1 MQSEKLKVKGWL
13 QQSLAAFFVLFVLST
28 TSVQAASLNVDQ
40 NNPACDDVSG
50 APYCKIQPAIDAANP
65 GDVIRVA
72 AGVYKEQ
79 LDIAINHLTIKG
91 SGRGK
96 TIVKSRKV
104 LATKFTTSQPNK
116 PIIYVHDASGVAIR
130 DLTVNGAGRANG
142 NYRMS
147 GIAFYNAGG
156 SVLKSA
162 ILNVRETPL
171 SGAQHGVA
179 LYAYVDD
186 GTPRRLTVRNN
197 IIREYQKNGMALNG
211 EGLTVTVVKN
221 KVMGAGALSF
231 MAQNGIQLGWGA
243 TGQVVKNTVKNH
255 DYTGD
260 DVTATGIL
268 VYDSEGVT
276 LVDNKLHNNET
287 GIYLYAEGGSDGNRV
302 VNNRIIG
309 TTEWDA
315 IVVVG
320 SKNQVVN
327 NYVKGN
333 GTNEAGIWIEGD
345 RNNVVNNKIDA
356 NDIGIWV
363 ESGDKNRL
371 IHNKITNSATQDIK
385 DLGTNTLII

>member
-1 MQSEKLKVKGWL
+1 
-13 QQSLAAFFVLFVLST
+13 
-28 TSVQAASLNVDQ
+28 
-40 NNPACDDVSG
+40 
-50 APYCKIQPAIDAANP
+50 
-65 GDVIRVA
+65 
-72 AGVYKEQ
+72 
-79 LDIAINHLTIKG
+79 
-91 SGRGK
+91 
-96 TIVKSRKV
+96 
-104 LATKFTTSQPNK
+104 
-116 PIIYVHDASGVAIR
+116 
-130 DLTVNGAGRANG
+130 
-142 NYRMS
+142 
-147 GIAFYNAGG
+147 
-156 SVLKSA
+156 
-162 ILNVRETPL
+162 
-171 SGAQHGVA
+171 
-179 LYAYVDD
+179 
-186 GTPRRLTVRNN
+186 
-197 IIREYQKNGMALNG
+197 
-211 EGLTVTVVKN
+211 VTVVKN
-221 KVMGAGALSF
+221 NVMGAGALSF